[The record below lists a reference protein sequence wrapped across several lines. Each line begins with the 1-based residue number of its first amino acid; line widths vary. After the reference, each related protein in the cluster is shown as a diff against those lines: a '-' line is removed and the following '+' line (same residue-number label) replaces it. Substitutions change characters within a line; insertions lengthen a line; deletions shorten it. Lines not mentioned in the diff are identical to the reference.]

1 MAWLRAMWA
10 QSKWV
15 VISVTGVLAGVTV
28 SVLGLILRG
37 LTICSG
43 EGIRAPRPGPSVSE
57 RIKERTEAAEEQALV
72 TRIEAKVR
80 AAGDREQLERI
91 AKVGDGAERR
101 RRLAAMLRRL

>member
-1 MAWLRAMWA
+1 MAWLKAMWA

-15 VISVTGVLAGVTV
+15 ILAAGGVLAGVTV
-28 SVLGLILRG
+28 SVLGVILRG
-37 LTICSG
+37 LTSCNEGRSG
-43 EGIRAPRPGPSVSE
+43 STALPVNEKIQKRVE
-57 RIKERTEAAEEQALV
+57 VAEEQALV

-91 AKVGDGAERR
+91 AKVEDGPERR

>member
-1 MAWLRAMWA
+1 MAWLKAMWA

-15 VISVTGVLAGVTV
+15 ILAVGGVLAGIAV
-28 SVLGLILRG
+28 SVLGVILRG
-37 LTICSG
+37 LTSRNEGRSG
-43 EGIRAPRPGPSVSE
+43 STALPVNEKIQKRVE
-57 RIKERTEAAEEQALV
+57 VAEEQALV

-91 AKVGDGAERR
+91 AKVEDGPERR